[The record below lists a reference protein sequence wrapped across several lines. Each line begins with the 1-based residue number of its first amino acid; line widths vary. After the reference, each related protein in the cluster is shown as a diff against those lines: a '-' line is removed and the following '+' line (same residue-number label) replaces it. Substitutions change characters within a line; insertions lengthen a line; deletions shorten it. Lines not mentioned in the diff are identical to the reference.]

1 MIMKFCSAYAPPL
14 TIAVLSTGSTC
25 CVTVCVRAAAC
36 MLCILDAVGEGKGM
50 WEGIVGM
57 TGRERTGEGTRM
69 CKGSAVELKK
79 TIDINYQTI
88 QLATINKN
96 MVGNKLTIH

>member
-1 MIMKFCSAYAPPL
+1 MGGRHQRGEYREH
-14 TIAVLSTGSTC
+14 V
-25 CVTVCVRAAAC
+25 VCDSVRVCA
-36 MLCILDAVGEGKGM
+36 LCIRGAVAEGKGM

-69 CKGSAVELKK
+69 CEGSAVELKK